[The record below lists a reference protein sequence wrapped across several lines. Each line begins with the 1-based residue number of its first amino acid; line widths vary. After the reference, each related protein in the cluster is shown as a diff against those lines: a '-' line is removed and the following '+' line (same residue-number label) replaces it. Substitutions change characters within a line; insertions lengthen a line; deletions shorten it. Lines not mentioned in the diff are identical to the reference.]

1 MRSRFVVLWV
11 FVAGCN
17 CGDVVIGQGDGG
29 RAGGAGGGAGGGT
42 GGAGGG
48 ARPCIPP
55 DVLVALDRTL
65 TMHRTASGATPAD
78 TDAGHATSKWSMA
91 IDGIERLTT
100 PPFDQGIKFGLE
112 LWPRAAPGCT
122 TLGDRIR
129 GIMATNTQCE
139 GPEIVV
145 QPALG
150 AGPAISAAL
159 DPETTPICLST
170 PTGSALIGAND
181 WLAAHRT
188 DGGKQFIVLVTDGA
202 DWDQSCP
209 NPNPLAV
216 VDAIRDGGVATL
228 VVGFSAEASLQGG
241 VGAAFL
247 DDLACAG
254 GTAKGYP
261 GTCFVN
267 DAGVYRAR
275 NAGDAGLFFVA
286 TDAAELVTG
295 LKAFGETIC
304 CNCIN

>member
-1 MRSRFVVLWV
+1 
-11 FVAGCN
+11 
-17 CGDVVIGQGDGG
+17 
-29 RAGGAGGGAGGGT
+29 
-42 GGAGGG
+42 
-48 ARPCIPP
+48 
-55 DVLVALDRTL
+55 
-65 TMHRTASGATPAD
+65 MHRTASGATPPD

-91 IDGIERLTT
+91 IDGIERLTA
-100 PPFDQGIKFGLE
+100 PPFDQGLKFGLE

-122 TLGDRIR
+122 TLGERIR

-145 QPALG
+145 APGLSTG
-150 AGPAISAAL
+150 VAIASAL

-181 WLAAHRT
+181 WLKTHPNV
-188 DGGKQFIVLVTDGA
+188 DGGRQFIVLVTDGA

-216 VDAIRDGGVATL
+216 VDAIRDGGVSTL
-228 VVGFSAEASLQGG
+228 VVGFSAEASVTGG

-254 GTAKGYP
+254 GTARGYP

-286 TDAAELVTG
+286 TDAVQLLTG
-295 LKAFGETIC
+295 LGSSPRRSAATASTEGGRRSSVSLRLGRRPSWRSSLGTLGTATPLMSPVASAAGAYSVPGREPR
-304 CNCIN
+304 